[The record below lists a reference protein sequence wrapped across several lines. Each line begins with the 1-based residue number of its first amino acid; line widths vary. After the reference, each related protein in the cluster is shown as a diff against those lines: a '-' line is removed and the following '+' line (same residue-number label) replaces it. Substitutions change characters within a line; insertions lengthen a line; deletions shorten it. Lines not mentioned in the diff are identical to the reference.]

1 MRKSPLAIRPADLL
15 AVDRSA
21 IDLTKP
27 TIGLAIVLVAL
38 ILFSTVGPFG
48 FTAAIG
54 AVLAVAFDGGG
65 PRRRR
70 LAVLGVF
77 GVLGALA
84 TYLGNSA
91 LSSIGG
97 SIVVVFIVTLLCGMA
112 LAFGPYAGK
121 MAFFLNLWTLI
132 ALSLATVI
140 DAPLALALGF
150 LCGAGAAAVLLM
162 AKQAAPEEAAAAPAW
177 TLAPLRTHL
186 SPRSP
191 ILHFALSRAVIAAFA
206 MWLGWAIAPAHPYWI
221 AMTFLIV
228 LVPDRAQAARTSWQ
242 RAIGTIIG
250 VALAGFIL
258 GLGLTPTTLLLV
270 WLLVILVMLAVQG
283 VNYVLYASILTLCL
297 LLLYQLLEADV
308 LFNGMERLV
317 TTLLGIGLALGVV
330 ALLEYLA
337 RRAAGGQSAAA
348 QGEIDN

>member
-1 MRKSPLAIRPADLL
+1 
-15 AVDRSA
+15 
-21 IDLTKP
+21 
-27 TIGLAIVLVAL
+27 
-38 ILFSTVGPFG
+38 
-48 FTAAIG
+48 
-54 AVLAVAFDGGG
+54 
-65 PRRRR
+65 
-70 LAVLGVF
+70 
-77 GVLGALA
+77 
-84 TYLGNSA
+84 
-91 LSSIGG
+91 
-97 SIVVVFIVTLLCGMA
+97 
-112 LAFGPYAGK
+112 
-121 MAFFLNLWTLI
+121 
-132 ALSLATVI
+132 
-140 DAPLALALGF
+140 
-150 LCGAGAAAVLLM
+150 
-162 AKQAAPEEAAAAPAW
+162 
-177 TLAPLRTHL
+177 
-186 SPRSP
+186 
-191 ILHFALSRAVIAAFA
+191 

-337 RRAAGGQSAAA
+337 RRGAGDQTAATQGG
-348 QGEIDN
+348 IDN